1 MRSADLC
8 TLGLAACLMV
18 SLSVAGKAQTAR
30 PYLCGFVL
38 ESQAAIRKVYG
49 PELAVLDLRPHD
61 VIADVGGSNGY
72 RMGMFAAI
80 CDSLEIFVE
89 DIDTFCLNARELRA
103 VQEYYAQVKGA
114 PLNSIFHLVLGDETH
129 THLPHGKLDKVL
141 VTVAYHHFGDPGAVL
156 RDIGQSLKPNGKIYL
171 IENVVRRDGQR
182 RRKLCDDPLLSEAS
196 LRQALADQ
204 GMRVMAVHSLGR
216 WWTKMFVLEPAH

>member
-1 MRSADLC
+1 MRRVDLY
-8 TLGLAACLMV
+8 TLGVAAYLV
-18 SLSVAGKAQTAR
+18 ASLSVAGRAQTGR
-30 PYLCGFVL
+30 PYQCGFVL
-38 ESQAAIRKVYG
+38 ESQTAIREVYG

-89 DIDTFCLNARELRA
+89 DIDTLCLNERELQG

-114 PLNSIFHLVLGDETH
+114 PLNSTFHMVLGDEAH
-129 THLPHGKLDKVL
+129 AHLPIGKLDKVL

-156 RDIGQSLKPNGKIYL
+156 KDIGQSLKPSGRIYL

-196 LRQALADQ
+196 LRQALVHQ
-204 GMRVMAVHSLGR
+204 GMRVVAVHSLGR
-216 WWTKMFVLEPAH
+216 WWTKMFVLEAVH